1 MMTFIVNEEENL
13 KRLDTFLVD
22 RKLKKSRAYYQKVI
36 ENGLVTVNG
45 KTAKASFKVKT
56 GDTVSYEE
64 LEEVAL
70 NMEAEKVKLDVKY
83 EDENLLVVNKP
94 RGMVVHP
101 SNGHFNGGT
110 LVNALLYHCHDL
122 SSING
127 VIRPGIVHRIDKD
140 TSGLLVVAKND
151 FTHVFLQNQL
161 KDKTMYREYMA
172 LVEGIIPHDKI
183 DIIAPIGKDKNDRMR
198 QAVDIVN
205 GKEAITHIQVIER
218 FNNYTLVSCRLETG
232 RTHQIRVHLQYINHP
247 CVGDKVYG
255 SRKQELTQEGQMLSA
270 IKLSFIHPITN
281 ERMTCTCDI
290 DDEFKRVLQKIKEQ
304 HL

>member
-70 NMEAEKVKLDVKY
+70 NMEAEEVKLDVKY

-232 RTHQIRVHLQYINHP
+232 RTHQIRVHALSINHP
-247 CVGDKVYG
+247 LLGDEVYG
-255 SRKQELTQEGQMLSA
+255 PKNNKFKLKGQTLHA
-270 IKLSFIHPITN
+270 KKLGFIHPTTK
-281 ERMTCTCDI
+281 EYVEFDSELPKYFQDI
-290 DDEFKRVLQKIKEQ
+290 LNKLK
-304 HL
+304 